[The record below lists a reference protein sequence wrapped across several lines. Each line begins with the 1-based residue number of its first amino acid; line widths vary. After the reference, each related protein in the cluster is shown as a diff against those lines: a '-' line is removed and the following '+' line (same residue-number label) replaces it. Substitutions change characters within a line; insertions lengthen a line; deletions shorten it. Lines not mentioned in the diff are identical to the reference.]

1 MTCRELVE
9 FLADYLAGELAPD
22 VWRVFET
29 HLGDCPECATYLRG
43 YADAIRLARAC
54 AETDDAV
61 PAEVP
66 ERLVQAIVAARRRA

>member
-9 FLADYLAGELAPD
+9 FLADYMAGELPAK
-22 VWRVFET
+22 VRRVFEA
-29 HLGDCPECATYLRG
+29 HLAECPECATYLRG

-66 ERLVQAIVAARRRA
+66 ERLVRAILAARRRA

>member
-9 FLADYLAGELAPD
+9 FLADYLAGQLAPD
-22 VWRVFET
+22 VRRVFEI

-66 ERLVQAIVAARRRA
+66 ERLVRAIVAARQRA

>member
-9 FLADYLAGELAPD
+9 FLADYLAGELAPEAR
-22 VWRVFET
+22 RVFET

-61 PAEVP
+61 PSEVP
-66 ERLVQAIVAARRRA
+66 ERLVRAIVAARGRA